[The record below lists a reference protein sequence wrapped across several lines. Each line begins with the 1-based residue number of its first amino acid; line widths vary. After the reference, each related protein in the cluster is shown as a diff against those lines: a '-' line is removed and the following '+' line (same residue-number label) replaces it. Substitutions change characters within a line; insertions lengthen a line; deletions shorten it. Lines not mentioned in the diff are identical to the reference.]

1 MNKLCSRVRIVVEN
15 VLAGVKRCRKVCD
28 LLRLT
33 QSGISERVMEIACGM
48 HNLRVTC
55 RQPLVVRH
63 GEDDEFIVQPSGC
76 GSGNRQANACTL
88 TLKITMTDY

>member
-1 MNKLCSRVRIVVEN
+1 MMNKLCSSVRIVVEN

-33 QSGISERVMEIACGM
+33 KDGLSDVVMEIACGL

-55 RQPLVVRH
+55 RQAQETFDLFDLV
-63 GEDDEFIVQPSGC
+63 
-76 GSGNRQANACTL
+76 GSS
-88 TLKITMTDY
+88 